1 MAMVRRGVIFSLR
14 DASCCKV
21 EVVNGGAG
29 ERCLSA
35 RFTELTVKGSS
46 RSSSMM
52 AWASP
57 SLDGSY
63 FLPPLP

>member
-35 RFTELTVKGSS
+35 RFTDFTAKG
-46 RSSSMM
+46 RPCSSSIT
-52 AWASP
+52 ACVSA
-57 SLDGSY
+57 
-63 FLPPLP
+63 